1 VTGIILQIAGGTI
14 FYKTKFQDTIA
25 MSLTEAEFTAAA
37 KAGKYILY
45 VRSILDQ
52 LGLPQNIATTLYED
66 NQGALLMANQQQPTK
81 CTRHM
86 DIKHFVLQDWVEH
99 DLIRLKRIDTSDNYA
114 DVMAKATSWT
124 LFYRHIN

>member
-1 VTGIILQIAGGTI
+1 
-14 FYKTKFQDTIA
+14 

-114 DVMAKATSWT
+114 DVMTKATSRT
-124 LFYRHIN
+124 LFYQHMNYILGKIIPTYC